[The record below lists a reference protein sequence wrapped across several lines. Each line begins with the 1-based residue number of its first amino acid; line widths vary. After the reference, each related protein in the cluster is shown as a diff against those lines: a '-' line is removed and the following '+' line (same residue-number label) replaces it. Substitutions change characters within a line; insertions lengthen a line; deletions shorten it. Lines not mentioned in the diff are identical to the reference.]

1 MKPVDGV
8 GKRKFRKTQSNNEKT
23 DLIYLDAC
31 FWGREALISALITHS
46 LRVIS

>member
-23 DLIYLDAC
+23 NFIYLNTC
-31 FWGREALISALITHS
+31 FLGGEALISALITHS